1 MTDDFVSKIHSFNDT
16 TKPITLLNATNA
28 KDMEQAWRT
37 VRSYFG
43 MEIFIEFD
51 VGTPGQTLRIL
62 IDSGSDW
69 FWVTTD
75 QCRQCGGIKRFD
87 HKKSSSYK
95 KQDSS
100 EVTLVYGSGAAWGDH
115 IKESV
120 CLSTTHS
127 CSGFFCEPVCVT
139 DMNMLGINGQSPGLN
154 ALVSDG
160 LMGLSPVAIGDDRPD
175 LFINLAYE

>member
-1 MTDDFVSKIHSFNDT
+1 
-16 TKPITLLNATNA
+16 
-28 KDMEQAWRT
+28 MEQAWRT

-51 VGTPGQTLRIL
+51 IGTPGQTLRVL

-95 KQDSS
+95 KQDSD

-115 IKESV
+115 I
-120 CLSTTHS
+120 
-127 CSGFFCEPVCVT
+127 
-139 DMNMLGINGQSPGLN
+139 
-154 ALVSDG
+154 
-160 LMGLSPVAIGDDRPD
+160 
-175 LFINLAYE
+175 